1 MEYSMKKSNLH
12 FTRNFSWN
20 FCWNRGESGAP
31 GGNSRRAPRIGSVR
45 GVGAALA
52 LALALAVPAVRCAPA
67 SAAAQAA
74 SQATRI
80 LMPEDLTRIMPEAV
94 FFRGQTATV
103 QMRNAFGLRLPNDAM
118 VLFGLVDSSGYSSG
132 LRQKYQ
138 GYLLTEVPLQIAGK
152 RLPTGAYGFGFINGN
167 IFVVMDLGGHDVLRV
182 PWQQDETLRRPR
194 PLLLVADGSAGDYRL
209 YEGRRFVVV
218 HPEGK
223 L

>member
-1 MEYSMKKSNLH
+1 MEHSMKNFNLR
-12 FTRNFSWN
+12 FTRNFTWN
-20 FCWNRGESGAP
+20 FCWNRGENGAQ

-45 GVGAALA
+45 VVGAALA
-52 LALALAVPAVRCAPA
+52 LVLAVPAVRCAPA
-67 SAAAQAA
+67 SAAAKAA

-80 LMPEDLTRIMPEAV
+80 LMPEDLTRIMPETV

-152 RLPTGAYGFGFINGN
+152 RLPTGAYGFGFIDGN

-182 PWQQDETLRRPR
+182 PWKQDETLRRPR